1 MYTPDLIRDIEER
14 LVFLCG
20 LVAVDGASNRL
31 NIHLDLE
38 DFFAQMLNIL
48 LGANL
53 RNANYDN
60 FNNAGYDLVDDDGSG
75 LVVQVTADDSRAKI
89 QSTLNS
95 IPVRC
100 AGYDLKF
107 LMLVPKARR
116 HRDKAL
122 DNPSKLNFSLRDD
135 IWDVAAVVNKIR
147 ALSPDRIGQLHG
159 YVVKELS
166 SCYPTFDSGAFDP
179 GTFDSLL
186 VRIVEVLVE
195 SPADSSFLAAR
206 VDPFSLDEKIDLNGL
221 KPCYGQIQLVAS
233 YAGKLDSVY
242 DTYAQQGK
250 DAVTQVQ
257 IDINSAYLRLLQT
270 VDNPVF
276 LYSAIVED
284 RFNYVLSNGPSPDF
298 TREQLRM
305 GVAAVVADAF
315 MRCSIFEGPDLLKG
329 GS

>member
-1 MYTPDLIRDIEER
+1 MHTPDLIRDIEER
-14 LVFLCG
+14 LVYLCG

-31 NIHLDLE
+31 NTHLDLE
-38 DFFAQMLNIL
+38 DFFVQVLNAL
-48 LGANL
+48 LGTNL
-53 RNANYDN
+53 RNANYDS
-60 FNNAGYDLVDDDGSG
+60 FNNAGYDLVDDGSG

-89 QSTLNS
+89 QSTLNA
-95 IPVRC
+95 IPASY

-107 LMLVPKARR
+107 LMLVPKAKR

-122 DNPSKLNFSLRDD
+122 GNPSKLNFSLRDD
-135 IWDVAAVVNKIR
+135 VWDMAAVVSKIR
-147 ALSPDRIGQLHG
+147 ALSPDRVEQLHD
-159 YVVKELS
+159 YVVKELR
-166 SCYPTFDSGAFDP
+166 SCYPMFDPGAFDP
-179 GTFDSLL
+179 GKFDSML
-186 VRIVEVLVE
+186 VHIVEVLVE
-195 SPADSSFLAAR
+195 APADSNSLGAR
-206 VDPFSLDEKIDLNGL
+206 VNPFSLDEKIDLNGL

-250 DAVTQVQ
+250 DVVTPVQ
-257 IDINSAYLRLLQT
+257 TDINNAYLRLLQT
-270 VDNPVF
+270 VDNPVS

-284 RFNYVLSNGPSPDF
+284 RFNYVLSNGANSDF

-329 GS
+329 GN

>member
-122 DNPSKLNFSLRDD
+122 DNPSKLNY
-135 IWDVAAVVNKIR
+135 
-147 ALSPDRIGQLHG
+147 QHG
-159 YVVKELS
+159 
-166 SCYPTFDSGAFDP
+166 F
-179 GTFDSLL
+179 
-186 VRIVEVLVE
+186 
-195 SPADSSFLAAR
+195 
-206 VDPFSLDEKIDLNGL
+206 
-221 KPCYGQIQLVAS
+221 
-233 YAGKLDSVY
+233 YAGL
-242 DTYAQQGK
+242 
-250 DAVTQVQ
+250 
-257 IDINSAYLRLLQT
+257 
-270 VDNPVF
+270 
-276 LYSAIVED
+276 
-284 RFNYVLSNGPSPDF
+284 
-298 TREQLRM
+298 
-305 GVAAVVADAF
+305 
-315 MRCSIFEGPDLLKG
+315 
-329 GS
+329 

>member
-1 MYTPDLIRDIEER
+1 MHTPDLIRDIEER

-38 DFFAQMLNIL
+38 DFFVQVLNAL

-53 RNANYDN
+53 RNANYDS
-60 FNNAGYDLVDDDGSG
+60 FNNAAYDLVDDESG

-89 QSTLNS
+89 QSTLNAMPAS
-95 IPVRC
+95 C

-107 LMLVPKARR
+107 LMLVPKAKR

-135 IWDVAAVVNKIR
+135 VWDVAAVVSKIR
-147 ALSPDRIGQLHG
+147 SLSPDRVEQLHD

-166 SCYPTFDSGAFDP
+166 SCYPTFDPGAFDP
-179 GTFDSLL
+179 GKFDSML
-186 VRIVEVLVE
+186 VHIVEVLVE
-195 SPADSSFLAAR
+195 VPADSNSLAAR
-206 VDPFSLDEKIDLNGL
+206 VSPFSLDEKIDLNGL

-250 DAVTQVQ
+250 DVVTPVQ
-257 IDINSAYLRLLQT
+257 NDINNTYLRLLQT
-270 VDNPVF
+270 VDNPVS

-284 RFNYVLSNGPSPDF
+284 RFNYVLSNGASSDF

-329 GS
+329 GN